1 MIFYEQY
8 LLIVIL
14 HSVHIFVSTQNV
26 ITTNFPSTNFQAITP
41 PSSSPLPSNSYE
53 PSHSSSESPSSP
65 SSQSTF
71 HSSFPSINLLNHSLA
86 TASSN
91 GCPNGCPINSYCQ
104 DSKCI
109 CNENFIGMCLS
120 CFSSLISI
128 FIKFQIELIRNPTK
142 LRFCQSL

>member
-41 PSSSPLPSNSYE
+41 PSSEPL
-53 PSHSSSESPSSP
+53 PSHSSSTSTSHSSSSTSP

-71 HSSFPSINLLNHSLA
+71 HSSFPSINLLNHSLT

-91 GCPNGCPINSYCQ
+91 GCPRGCPINSYCQ
-104 DSKCI
+104 DSKCV
-109 CNENFIGMCLS
+109 CNENFIGMYLS
-120 CFSSLISI
+120 HMSSLVSI
-128 FIKFQIELIRNPTK
+128 FIKFLVKFIRNPT
-142 LRFCQSL
+142 

>member
-26 ITTNFPSTNFQAITP
+26 ITTNFPPTNFQAITP
-41 PSSSPLPSNSYE
+41 PSSSPLSSNSYS
-53 PSHSSSESPSSP
+53 PSHSSSQSPSSP
-65 SSQSTF
+65 STF
-71 HSSFPSINLLNHSLA
+71 HSSFPSINLLDHILT

-91 GCPNGCPINSYCQ
+91 GCTNGCPINSHCQ

-120 CFSSLISI
+120 HFSSLISI
-128 FIKFQIELIRNPTK
+128 FIKFLQFIRDPTK